1 MALNRNIQEL
11 EHEQRLPLLTIR
23 AEGNCLDEEDACPML
38 MGLHGNASNA
48 QSSINFWR
56 AAATEGWLVAVP
68 QSSQAMWKGAFTW
81 DDREKSSREIQHH
94 YQSLLG
100 QYAINQEQV
109 ILAGHSM
116 GAEIAAWMVLKA
128 AIPASGF
135 IAFGPGGP
143 NMDALENWEPIIEK
157 ASGSGLRGY
166 IILGEID
173 ETVPNAKIVSFTE
186 MLNRADIPCELE
198 IVQDAGHE
206 FVPAYEDSLLR
217 AIRYIS
223 PLTSR

>member
-1 MALNRNIQEL
+1 
-11 EHEQRLPLLTIR
+11 
-23 AEGNCLDEEDACPML
+23 
-38 MGLHGNASNA
+38 
-48 QSSINFWR
+48 
-56 AAATEGWLVAVP
+56 
-68 QSSQAMWKGAFTW
+68 
-81 DDREKSSREIQHH
+81 
-94 YQSLLG
+94 
-100 QYAINQEQV
+100 
-109 ILAGHSM
+109 M
-116 GAEIAAWMVLKA
+116 GAEIAAWMVLNA

-143 NMDALENWEPIIEK
+143 NIDALENWEPIIEE

-173 ETVPNAKIVSFTE
+173 ETVPNANIVSFAE